1 MTAFLY
7 SASPRELYLNEESP
21 FRLIAVELDERTLV
35 RRTREIEQEREI
47 AIYDLLES
55 NSFVP
60 RNSEGGPYRL
70 TLALEENRL
79 VFDIRLESGEPHGRV
94 MLSLT
99 PFRRMIKDYFL
110 VCDSYFKAIR
120 NAPPYQIEALDMGR
134 RGLHDEGST
143 LLKERLEGKI
153 EVDFDT
159 ARRLFTLLCVLH
171 LKG

>member
-1 MTAFLY
+1 MTEASLY
-7 SASPRELYLNEESP
+7 
-21 FRLIAVELDERTLV
+21 RLVAVELDERSLV

-55 NSFVP
+55 NSFAP
-60 RNSEGGPYRL
+60 RGSAGGPYRL
-70 TLALEENRL
+70 SLAVEENRL
-79 VFDIRLESGEPHGRV
+79 VFDIRLPNGDPHRRV
-94 MLSLT
+94 MLSLST
-99 PFRRMIKDYFL
+99 FRRIIKDYFI
-110 VCDSYFKAIR
+110 VCESYFSAIR
-120 NAPPYQIEALDMGR
+120 NAPTHQIEALDLGR

-143 LLKERLEGKI
+143 LLRDRLKGKI